1 MQLDKEAQLRHYASY
16 FWPEFLTGGRSIKIV
31 GLRQRLL
38 MARRGDPLRQHG
50 YGVSTLSVGSIL
62 EGWKKAG
69 WIEFSPDH
77 AEIRLKADGEGQL
90 ARWQEEDGLWRSGET
105 GELELPKRLKAG
117 EPATNLRRICQVVGR
132 RTVEC
137 IHDPYTDGQA
147 LLNLLKL
154 RELGAS
160 ISPRLR
166 LLRRPASSIERQTL
180 ASFLRDINTEKSS
193 QWEVRPDVTP
203 AKPHRRFLICTDGSI
218 ITCGMSLNKVNKD
231 EVLDDI
237 PASDKGADHDR
248 KFFEDKWKLGIV
260 VR

>member
-1 MQLDKEAQLRHYASY
+1 MQLDKEAQLRPYASY
-16 FWPEFLTGGRSIKIV
+16 FWHRFLTGGRSIKIV
-31 GLRQRLL
+31 SISRRLR

-50 YGVSTLSVGSIL
+50 YGVATLSADSIV

-69 WIEFSPDH
+69 WIEVSPDRT
-77 AEIRLKADGEGQL
+77 EIRLKPDGEEQL
-90 ARWQEEDGLWRSGET
+90 ARWLEEDRLWRSGET

-117 EPATNLRRICQVVGR
+117 ECATNLRRICQVVGH
-132 RTVEC
+132 RTIEC
-137 IHDPYTDGQA
+137 IHDPYTDEQA

-154 RELGAS
+154 GELGAS
-160 ISPRLR
+160 ISPRLC
-166 LLRRPASSIERQTL
+166 LLRRPASGMERQTL

-193 QWEVRPDVTP
+193 QWEVRSDASP

-218 ITCGMSLNKVNKD
+218 ITCGMSLNKLDKD

-237 PASDKGADHDR
+237 PASDNRADHDR
-248 KFFEDKWKLGIV
+248 KLFQDKWKLGIV